1 MFKYCKSR
9 QKKKKKNYQNENQKT
24 KRQTQRKDATYT
36 QFLVY
41 NITKLL
47 KQTGAYT
54 ILP

>member
-1 MFKYCKSR
+1 MLQKPAK
-9 QKKKKKNYQNENQKT
+9 KKKKKNYQNEKQKT

-41 NITKLL
+41 ITKPL